1 MSEKTINNT
10 TEGLKK
16 AIERIGSGLL
26 NSEAQTKKSVIEP
39 ILRALGWDDHDP
51 REVVLEYSPLHSA
64 RGRVDYALLGPEGPL
79 VFVEAKK
86 LNNADDKG
94 EEQLFQY
101 AYGQGVPLLIL
112 TDGKTWN
119 FYLSMA
125 GGVISDRRFYRA
137 VLTTNNKIAEQA
149 RSFVDYLDRT
159 RVLSGEAKDAASK
172 QLGISRSKEKAKQA
186 IPKVWR
192 TLLEEP
198 GPDLRSLLAAA
209 VENEC
214 GAQPAQGD
222 LDDFLQQQL
231 QASPPPQPASR
242 QPATSPATSR
252 QPATSRPA
260 GLNNVAPAVAG
271 APSDGKI
278 FGYMFNGQLNKPGSS
293 RRTLVEVLKE
303 FAQRDGQFMQR
314 FATET
319 HKGKWPRV
327 AHSRGELFASEN
339 NWYRCIDLSNGWWLN
354 GDLGIASVERYIKVS
369 CQVAGVKYGSE
380 LTLIRH

>member
-1 MSEKTINNT
+1 MSEKTVNDT

-16 AIERIGSGLL
+16 AIEHIGSGLL

-64 RGRVDYALLGPEGPL
+64 TGRVDYALLGTEGPL

-125 GGVISDRRFYRA
+125 GGVISDRCFYQT

-149 RSFVDYLDRT
+149 RSFVDYLDRA
-159 RVLSGEAKDAASK
+159 RVLSGEAEDAASK
-172 QLGISRSKEKAKQA
+172 QLGINRSKEKAKQA
-186 IPKVWR
+186 IPRAWTK
-192 TLLEEP
+192 LLEGP
-198 GPDLRSLLAAA
+198 GLRSLLASA
-209 VENEC
+209 VESEC
-214 GAQPAQGD
+214 GAQPVQSD
-222 LDDFLQQQL
+222 MDDFLQQQL
-231 QASPPPQPASR
+231 QASSPPASWR
-242 QPATSPATSR
+242 PATSPATSR
-252 QPATSRPA
+252 QPAISRPA
-260 GLNNVAPAVAG
+260 RSNNAAPAG
-271 APSDGKI
+271 ALSDRKI
-278 FGYMFNGQLNKPGSS
+278 IGYMFNGQLNKVRSS
-293 RRTLVEVLKE
+293 RRTLAEVLKE
-303 FAQRDGQFMQR
+303 FARRDGQFMQR

-319 HKGKWPRV
+319 HKGKRPQV
-327 AHSRGELFASEN
+327 ARSREELVAREAR
-339 NWYRCIDLSNGWWLN
+339 WHKCIDLGNGWWLN